1 MSSQEQKTNAAE
13 KSEIESCVSEASGA
27 LVNTETISDIKTTG
41 PEISPTPS
49 SENAGTRDSS
59 VSSPQGTGENAGN
72 GDQGY
77 DQDDDDDDGSNF
89 PDMEDSDN
97 FISGV
102 ESSSSHQEFEEGEL
116 VEEQGMGRLFRHYEL
131 EAGEVVEAQS
141 LQSLFHLC
149 ELEAGDVVEAQGAQ
163 SMFRHYELEEG
174 EVVVVQS
181 VRSLFHHHELEEGEV
196 VEEQGVPS
204 LFYYSGL
211 EDGEVVEAEG
221 MQSLFHHHEL
231 EEGEIVDQPGLE
243 NPFHHQ
249 VLEEGDTVD
258 EQEEESDIHEQPSED
273 SSEQCDIEEHSSL
286 DEWMALETSPLPRPR
301 WNVLN
306 ALRDRQL
313 GSSARFVYEACGA
326 RVFVQRLSLQYI
338 FEGHAGSVN
347 TVHFNQRGTLLA
359 SGSDD
364 LKVILWDW
372 LRQRPVL
379 TFNSGNKNNVLSA
392 KFLPNCGDAL
402 LAICG
407 RDGQVRVAQLSAMP
421 GTRMTK
427 RLVKHGGPSHSL
439 ALEPDSPFRFLTSG
453 EDAAVFSIDLRQASP
468 ASKVVVTRDDNKK
481 VGLYTVF
488 VNPANVYQFAVG
500 GKDQFVRIYDQRKID
515 PNVNN
520 GVLKKFC
527 PHHLLSCDFPAYITS
542 LMYSYDGTELLAS
555 YSDEDI
561 YIFNS
566 SESDGA
572 QYAKRYKGHRN
583 NAAVKGVNFYG
594 PRSEFVMSGSD
605 CGHIFIWEKSC
616 CQIVQFLE
624 ADEGGTIN
632 CIDAHPYLPVLASC
646 GPGHEVKIW
655 APIAEPSTKFTE
667 LKTVIKINKMK
678 RDDFSLVRTSLF
690 DNHMLWFLMSRLT
703 QANYQRNWRGI
714 RIEVGGGEFSDSSS
728 SSNEEES

>member
-49 SENAGTRDSS
+49 SEDTGTWDSS
-59 VSSPQGTGENAGN
+59 VSSPQGTGKNAGN

-77 DQDDDDDDGSNF
+77 DQDDDGGTNL
-89 PDMEDSDN
+89 PDTEDSDN
-97 FISGV
+97 FVRSV
-102 ESSSSHQEFEEGEL
+102 
-116 VEEQGMGRLFRHYEL
+116 
-131 EAGEVVEAQS
+131 
-141 LQSLFHLC
+141 
-149 ELEAGDVVEAQGAQ
+149 
-163 SMFRHYELEEG
+163 EG
-174 EVVVVQS
+174 EVLEQQGVQS
-181 VRSLFHHHELEEGEV
+181 LLPRHHHVSGIHET
-196 VEEQGVPS
+196 VEEQGV
-204 LFYYSGL
+204 
-211 EDGEVVEAEG
+211 
-221 MQSLFHHHEL
+221 
-231 EEGEIVDQPGLE
+231 E
-243 NPFHHQ
+243 NPFYHQ
-249 VLEEGDTVD
+249 LLEEGDTVD
-258 EQEEESDIHEQPSED
+258 DQEERTEVQEEPGEER
-273 SSEQCDIEEHSSL
+273 SEQCETEEHSSL

-326 RVFVQRLSLQYI
+326 RVFVQRFSLQYTL
-338 FEGHAGSVN
+338 EGHAGSLN

-372 LRQRPVL
+372 LRQQQVL
-379 TFNSGNKNNVLSA
+379 NFSSGHKNDVLSA
-392 KFLPNCGDAL
+392 KFLPNCGDTL
-402 LAICG
+402 LAMCG

-453 EDAAVFSIDLRQASP
+453 EDADVFSIDLRQASP

-488 VNPANVYQFAVG
+488 VHPANVYQFAVG

-520 GVLKKFC
+520 GILKKFC
-527 PHHLLSCDFPAYITS
+527 PHHLLNCDFPTYITS

-583 NAAVKGVNFYG
+583 NTTVKGVNFYG

-605 CGHIFIWEKSC
+605 CGHIFIWEKSS
-616 CQIVQFLE
+616 CQIVQFVE

-632 CIDAHPYLPVLASC
+632 CIDPHPSLPVLASS
-646 GPGHEVKIW
+646 GLDHQVKIW
-655 APIAEPSTKFTE
+655 APIGEPSMNLTE
-667 LKTVIKINKMK
+667 LKRVIKNNKMK
-678 RDDFSLVRTSLF
+678 RDNFSLVRTSLF
-690 DNHMLWFLMSRLT
+690 DNHLLWFLMSRLT

-714 RIEVGGGEFSDSSS
+714 RIEVGGEEFGDSSS
-728 SSNEEES
+728 SSSDEES